1 MVRGE
6 TRGGG
11 RQEAGQG
18 ATLIYGCSISVKTGG
33 QGVGSSS
40 IVCVVGMGE
49 SVEVLCEAVV
59 CGIGVGMCYVLVP
72 MVIRLVP
79 YQPSLCRT
87 SSLDSSPYLGLS
99 HQEAGRRRAARGL
112 EVATGSHIRAW
123 WACMFGG
130 SKAETWSGDE
140 EI

>member
-1 MVRGE
+1 M
-6 TRGGG
+6 
-11 RQEAGQG
+11 
-18 ATLIYGCSISVKTGG
+18 IHGCSLSVSTVG

-40 IVCVVGMGE
+40 LVRVVGMGG
-49 SVEVLCEAVV
+49 SVEVLCVVVV
-59 CGIGVGMCYVLVP
+59 CGIGAGTYYILVP
-72 MVIRLVP
+72 MAIRFVP

-87 SSLDSSPYLGLS
+87 SSLYNSPYLGLS
-99 HQEAGRRRAARGL
+99 HQGAGRRRAARGL

-140 EI
+140 VI